1 MQTAAAIVAEVEPNN
16 SSDQAQPISIAS
28 EVHGKIDR
36 PGDVDVF
43 RFEAKKGEEFVFEVF
58 AEREKSSLDSRLE
71 VRDAKGNSIERVVL
85 EATHSSWLS
94 FRGKDSKTSDDFRIQ
109 HQSEMEINEFV
120 YCNGEVIKLWMYPR
134 GPDSGFMVYPGEGD
148 RFSMFDTTPL
158 SHPLGQPVYT
168 VRALPAG
175 AQPPPSGLPVFRL
188 NYENDDDSSRMGGHD
203 SVLHFKAPEDGS
215 YQIRLSD
222 ARGFGD
228 ENATYR
234 LVCRRSHPDF
244 EVKLAKG
251 SKPAVSPGSGRE
263 FEIKVVRKDLFDGPI
278 RVDVEGLPA
287 GFHATTPII
296 VEAGQTF
303 AYGSVYASS
312 DAVAPDPAAAA
323 KSQFISTAMIS
334 GKEVRHA
341 SPALD
346 EVKLG
351 SPAKIALEVVAKS
364 GDPSPSASAAAKP
377 LELTLHP
384 GETIT
389 AVIRANRVNFKDRIE
404 LGKEDSGRNLPHG
417 VYVDNL
423 GLSGLLIPEETVER
437 EFFLTAAKWVPEGDR
452 LIFFRGKP
460 DGGQTTPA
468 ILLHIR
474 NKKDLHSHPTA

>member
-1 MQTAAAIVAEVEPNN
+1 MDA
-16 SSDQAQPISIAS
+16 
-28 EVHGKIDR
+28 
-36 PGDVDVF
+36 F

-58 AEREKSSLDSRLE
+58 AEREKSTLDSRLE
-71 VRDAKGNSIERVVL
+71 VRDATGNPIERVVL

-109 HQSEMEINEFV
+109 HQSEMEINELV

-175 AQPPPSGLPVFRL
+175 TQPPASGLPVFRL
-188 NYENDDDSSRMGGHD
+188 HYENDDDSSRMGGHD
-203 SVLHFKAPEDGS
+203 SVLHFKAPADGA

-228 ENATYR
+228 EKATYR
-234 LVCRRSHPDF
+234 LLCRRAHPDF
-244 EVKLAKG
+244 EVKLTKG
-251 SKPAVSPGSGRE
+251 GKPSVSPGSGRE
-263 FEIKVVRKDLFDGPI
+263 FEIKVNRKDQFEGPV
-278 RVDVEGLPA
+278 RVDIEGLPA
-287 GFHATTPII
+287 GFHATTPIFI
-296 VEAGQTF
+296 EAGQTF

-312 DAVAPDPAAAA
+312 DAVAPDPAIAA
-323 KSQFISTAMIS
+323 KSRFVASAMIG
-334 GKEVRHA
+334 GKEVRHE

-346 EVKLG
+346 EIKLG
-351 SPAKIALEVVAKS
+351 TPAKVVLEVTAKL
-364 GDPSPSASAAAKP
+364 GGAFQGSAAAEKP

-389 AVIRANRVNFKDRIE
+389 AVIRANRVNFNERIE

-423 GLSGLLIPEETVER
+423 GLSGLLIPEGTVER

-460 DGGQTTPA
+460 DGGQTTPPV
-468 ILLHIR
+468 LLHIR
-474 NKKDLHSHPTA
+474 NKKDL